1 VNVDTDSDRAGQ
13 LIGGR
18 YEIVGLIE
26 KGGQGSVY
34 RARDLVGW
42 REVAIKVLNDTV
54 AHLPEWQERMRREAH
69 ALGRLANTAAVRVL
83 EEQRTDDGA
92 PCLVMELLEGLD
104 LEHYLHMGESTG
116 GRLPLEYLFT
126 LLDPI
131 IATLEVAHELGIT
144 HRDVK
149 PANIF
154 VVDGTRGGGMRLL
167 DFGFVKVHSLQ
178 PVTEFG
184 FVAGSPSYIAPEAWA
199 GDPQKLDPR
208 IDIYSS
214 AAVVF
219 RALAG
224 RPPFVA
230 EDVRE
235 MLELATTAER
245 PSLFALRPDLPPEI
259 DDWVHQSLA
268 IEPDDRFFKI
278 RAMWNALKQTLRM
291 EG

>member
-1 VNVDTDSDRAGQ
+1 METDSDRAGQ
-13 LIGGR
+13 LVGGR
-18 YEIVGLIE
+18 YEIVQLIQ

-42 REVAIKVLNDTV
+42 REVAIKVLNDNV

-69 ALGRLANTAAVRVL
+69 ALAKLAGTSAVRVL

-92 PCLVMELLEGLD
+92 PCVVMELLEGLD
-104 LEHYLHMGESTG
+104 LEHYLHLGESNG
-116 GRLPLEYLFT
+116 ALLPLDYLFV

-131 IATLEVAHELGIT
+131 VHTLEVAHGLGMI

-154 VVDGTRGGGMRLL
+154 VVDATQGGGMRLL
-167 DFGFVKVHSLQ
+167 DFGFVKVHALQ

-184 FVAGSPSYIAPEAWA
+184 FVAGSPSYIAPEAWS
-199 GDPQKLDPR
+199 GNPQRLDPR
-208 IDIYSS
+208 VDIYSL

-219 RALAG
+219 RSLAG
-224 RPPFVA
+224 RPPFIA

-235 MLELATTAER
+235 MLELATTAPR
-245 PSLFALRPDLPPEI
+245 PSLHALRPELPAAVDE
-259 DDWVHQSLA
+259 WVEQSLA
-268 IEPDDRFFKI
+268 IEPGERFNKI
-278 RAMWNALKQTLRM
+278 SGMWNALKQALGRD
-291 EG
+291 

>member
-1 VNVDTDSDRAGQ
+1 VDTDSDRAGQ

-104 LEHYLHMGESTG
+104 LEHYLHLGESTG

-131 IATLEVAHELGIT
+131 IDTLEVAHELGIT